1 MNYQLLT
8 SMKGTGRF
16 RARDRGCPASV
27 SGPYL
32 TSQVIC
38 CSAFAG
44 EALTTPSLNDPPTR
58 EASAMRKRLLE
69 AFAQYD
75 ALSKR
80 IYQLPGPDG
89 SKSSQFRVQAAV
101 LSRASIFLQKN
112 MFPLK
117 VTWFLFTALNRHLT
131 PFDLLVS
138 TLRNVTNESIQ
149 SKHSNR
155 HNNPTSG
162 SRVGSKIATA
172 A

>member
-1 MNYQLLT
+1 
-8 SMKGTGRF
+8 MKGTGRF
-16 RARDRGCPASV
+16 GARDRSCAASV
-27 SGPYL
+27 PGPYL
-32 TSQVIC
+32 TSQVIP
-38 CSAFAG
+38 CSPFAG
-44 EALTTPSLNDPPTR
+44 GALTTSSLNDPPTR

-117 VTWFLFTALNRHLT
+117 VIWFLFTTLNRVLIA
-131 PFDLLVS
+131 FDLPVS
-138 TLRNVTNESIQ
+138 TYRNVTSESIQ
-149 SKHSNR
+149 PEHSKR

-162 SRVGSKIATA
+162 SPVGSKIAA
-172 A
+172 AA